1 MISKTTRLFRQ
12 ALAQLP
18 KDVRQQ
24 AKEAYTLF
32 NQNPNHPGLRF
43 KRVHTT
49 EPIYSARINIDYRA
63 IGVVD
68 GEEIV
73 WSYSNSCT
81 TIMLCAVTASPVP
94 AISTMRSP
102 EWTSPARRA
111 QSVT

>member
-12 ALAQLP
+12 ALMRLP

-49 EPIYSARINIDYRA
+49 EPIYSARINIGYRA

-73 WSYSNSCT
+73 WFWIGPHAEYDK
-81 TIMLCAVTASPVP
+81 LLK
-94 AISTMRSP
+94 RF
-102 EWTSPARRA
+102 
-111 QSVT
+111 